1 MEAGKDYQGLIER
14 WKMNKRIE
22 DGYILREG
30 TVTDI
35 LQKEFDKRWKR
46 EIENENRSE
55 LLKMGKC

>member
-35 LQKEFDKRWKR
+35 KG
-46 EIENENRSE
+46 I
-55 LLKMGKC
+55 